1 MSKISEI
8 RILKLS
14 MRYFLL
20 LLITIS
26 LISCYNSERNCTD
39 FKTGTFEFE
48 ALVGTELTK
57 TTFVRNDSIEIDYFR
72 GKADTSAIRWINPCE
87 YIVTKKNPK
96 SQAEKRAIHMKI
108 LATEGA
114 TYTFE
119 YNIVGETRKE
129 RGTAVKV
136 GSRQ

>member
-1 MSKISEI
+1 
-8 RILKLS
+8 

-20 LLITIS
+20 LLFATS
-26 LISCYNSERNCTD
+26 LTGCYNSERNCSD
-39 FKTGTFEFE
+39 FRTGTFEFE

-72 GKADTSAIRWINPCE
+72 GKADTSAIRWINACE

-96 SQAEKRAIHMKI
+96 NQAEKRAIHMKI
-108 LATEGA
+108 LATEGS

-129 RGTAVKV
+129 QGTAVKV
-136 GSRQ
+136 GK